1 MSKVFQMIGGS
12 GGGIKLASIE
22 ITTPPTKTA
31 YKAGEPFSMAGM
43 VVKATYSNGA
53 TLIATGVS
61 VEPSGGLEAGRT
73 SVTIRYTEGGV
84 SCTATQAITVTK
96 TNVTVPSQSGS
107 LTYSGGSQSP
117 AWYNY
122 DTTKMTLGGTTSGT
136 NAGNY
141 SAKFTLKDTA
151 LYQWA
156 DGSTAPKTVS
166 WKIGKADGSLT
177 LSKTSIK
184 LEDGKLTDSFTV
196 TRLGTGT
203 ITAVSNRPDI
213 ASVSISGNIVT
224 VHSVDEN
231 SGTVTITVSVASD
244 TNYNAPASKTCT
256 VSCVFVTIFGVCWTY
271 SNSSPALSRLTP
283 SNDPNGYVNAAVSSE
298 PSAAIGTGAGSS
310 PFDAFMPWQ
319 GMEEYNII
327 NGAVSYKKGQ
337 SGFSRTSYDTMV
349 FIPEFYY
356 KIVYNSSQSKIYYY
370 VANAPFTGF
379 AKHPGSGRYVGR
391 YNTISGYA
399 SKSGANPLTNI
410 TRATART
417 NSRKRAASGS
427 STIMRRGA
435 RSGCSISSSMQ
446 TGTARARSATVL
458 SAIPRCRR
466 RVRRT
471 A

>member
-1 MSKVFQMIGGS
+1 MLGGS
-12 GGGIKLASIE
+12 GGSIKLASIE

-31 YKAGEPFSMAGM
+31 YKAGDQFSTAGM

-184 LEDGKLTDSFTV
+184 LEVGNRRRSGN
-196 TRLGTGT
+196 RLGIYVFYCHT
-203 ITAVSNRPDI
+203 ITP
-213 ASVSISGNIVT
+213 
-224 VHSVDEN
+224 
-231 SGTVTITVSVASD
+231 
-244 TNYNAPASKTCT
+244 
-256 VSCVFVTIFGVCWTY
+256 
-271 SNSSPALSRLTP
+271 
-283 SNDPNGYVNAAVSSE
+283 
-298 PSAAIGTGAGSS
+298 
-310 PFDAFMPWQ
+310 
-319 GMEEYNII
+319 
-327 NGAVSYKKGQ
+327 
-337 SGFSRTSYDTMV
+337 
-349 FIPEFYY
+349 
-356 KIVYNSSQSKIYYY
+356 YNSVTSACGMIAAFFRSS
-370 VANAPFTGF
+370 VMAL
-379 AKHPGSGRYVGR
+379 
-391 YNTISGYA
+391 ISRM
-399 SKSGANPLTNI
+399 
-410 TRATART
+410 TRFV
-417 NSRKRAASGS
+417 KE
-427 STIMRRGA
+427 
-435 RSGCSISSSMQ
+435 
-446 TGTARARSATVL
+446 RSAVTMPMCD
-458 SAIPRCRR
+458 SSRR
-466 RVRRT
+466 Q
-471 A
+471 